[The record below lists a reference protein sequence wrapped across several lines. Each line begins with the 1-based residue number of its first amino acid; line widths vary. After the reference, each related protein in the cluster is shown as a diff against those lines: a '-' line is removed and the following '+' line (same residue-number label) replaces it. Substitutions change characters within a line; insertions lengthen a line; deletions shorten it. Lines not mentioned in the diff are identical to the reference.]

1 MDKPQCPRP
10 RPSSPLYEGTH
21 RTSNRSASGA
31 CAQTVTY
38 DNPASF
44 AAATAGLS
52 LVSEDFESANV
63 AAGTIVYFNSPLHAG
78 TSNAVFAA
86 GAMPAGVV
94 IRSVP
99 DPGGFAALGIG
110 AVHFSIGPTASRMI
124 AAHDD
129 AHSFDLLFSPPVGA
143 VSLRAFS
150 ESDGVGIVVHG
161 SSGLLAGVQVVAP
174 GDSGGFFGVT
184 STTPITRINVN
195 APNIASN
202 GNFEAIDD
210 LSFGGGP
217 LLFADGFE

>member
-1 MDKPQCPRP
+1 MRL
-10 RPSSPLYEGTH
+10 RFAYSLPL
-21 RTSNRSASGA
+21 SLPCLALAAAGA

-38 DNPASF
+38 DDPTTF
-44 AAATAGLS
+44 AAASAGLS

-63 AAGTIVYFNSPLHAG
+63 AAGTIVHFDSPLNAS

-86 GAMPAGVV
+86 GAMPAGVE

-99 DPGGFAALGIG
+99 DAGGFTALGVG
-110 AVHFSIGPTASRMI
+110 AVHFSIGPVASRMI
-124 AAHDD
+124 LARDD
-129 AHSFDLLFSPPVGA
+129 AHSFDLLFSPPVAA

-210 LSFGGGP
+210 LRFSVGP
-217 LLFADGFE
+217 LIFADDFE

>member
-1 MDKPQCPRP
+1 MRLQSARLL
-10 RPSSPLYEGTH
+10 PLSLSCLGL
-21 RTSNRSASGA
+21 AAGGA

-38 DNPASF
+38 DNPIAF
-44 AAATAGLS
+44 AAATVALS

-63 AAGTIVYFNSPLHAG
+63 AAGAIANFASPLHAG
-78 TSNAVFAA
+78 TNNAVFAA
-86 GAMPAGVV
+86 GAMPVGVE

-99 DPGGFAALGIG
+99 DSGGFTALGAG
-110 AVHFSIGPTASRMI
+110 AVHFSIGPTASKMVLAR
-124 AAHDD
+124 DD
-129 AHSFDLLFSPPVGA
+129 VRAFDLLFSPPVTA

-150 ESDGVGIVVHG
+150 ESDGVGIVVYG
-161 SSGLLAGVQVVAP
+161 SSGLLASVQVTAP

-195 APNIASN
+195 APDVTTS

-210 LSFGGGP
+210 LRFGGGP